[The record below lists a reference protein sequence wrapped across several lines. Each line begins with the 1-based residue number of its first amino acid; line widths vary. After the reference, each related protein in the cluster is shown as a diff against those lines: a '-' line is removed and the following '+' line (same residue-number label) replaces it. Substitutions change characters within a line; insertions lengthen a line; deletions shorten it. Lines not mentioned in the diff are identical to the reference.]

1 MRAGRPSWRD
11 AIWGAPSGRGGAL
24 GRFLSGEAGA
34 FGAFEGD
41 ELFDERRTVFG
52 GGVFDAL
59 AIAEDNIIV
68 CVAYKLSI

>member
-1 MRAGRPSWRD
+1 
-11 AIWGAPSGRGGAL
+11 L